1 MEINLIILNFL
12 LYTSVLVLSLVI
24 MYTSKLGLLGLKAKN
39 LCQTSTIIEILIL
52 ILLIFTG
59 IMFILS
65 LIQLFLH
72 PNIKPEWLYV
82 NDSNN
87 NQDPVRWWPS
97 GTPQSW
103 GIIGGAIGV
112 YRLVPGTPRT
122 KAIAALTSLGITV
135 PSAVWF
141 HAVENPNGFN
151 RFVRSTSMMEYKRTG
166 SWPATVPDVIPD
178 NRLNPVFDR
187 LSDEATRTANF
198 LGDGNYFQDL
208 SLDGLFNFFIQFFR
222 PVHVHGYLD
231 DLIGQQIFIYLLM
244 LLIVVSLIILFS
256 LYTLIN
262 IMLHNKEFIRNK
274 FNTNNKFIVFFI
286 NYQIILSK
294 ISIFLL
300 PLIIVF
306 GLIELFV
313 GLHYLITH
321 PLPLEELPVD
331 LHTYI
336 PKK

>member
-1 MEINLIILNFL
+1 MILNLL
-12 LYTSVLVLSLVI
+12 LYTSVLSLVI

-65 LIQLFLH
+65 LIQLLFLH
-72 PNIKPEWLYV
+72 SNIKPEWLYV

-97 GTPQSW
+97 GTPPSFSTMVAGG

-112 YRLVPGTPRT
+112 YRLVPGTPKI
-122 KAIAALTSLGITV
+122 KAIAALTSLACKAR

-141 HAVENPNGFN
+141 HAVNPNGFN
-151 RFVRSTSMMEYKRTG
+151 RFVRSTSMMEYKITG
-166 SWPATVPDVIPD
+166 SWPAIVSAVIHD

-187 LSDEATRTANF
+187 LSDEATRT
-198 LGDGNYFQDL
+198 GDGYYFQDL
-208 SLDGLFNFFIQFFR
+208 SLDGIFNFFIQFFK

-231 DLIGQQIFIYLLM
+231 DLIGQQIFIYSLM

-262 IMLHNKEFIRNK
+262 IMLHNKEFIINK
-274 FNTNNKFIVFFI
+274 FNTNNKFIAFFI
-286 NYQIILSK
+286 NYQITLSK
-294 ISIFLL
+294 ISLFLL

-321 PLPLEELPVD
+321 PLPLEELPID
-331 LHTYI
+331 LHTYF